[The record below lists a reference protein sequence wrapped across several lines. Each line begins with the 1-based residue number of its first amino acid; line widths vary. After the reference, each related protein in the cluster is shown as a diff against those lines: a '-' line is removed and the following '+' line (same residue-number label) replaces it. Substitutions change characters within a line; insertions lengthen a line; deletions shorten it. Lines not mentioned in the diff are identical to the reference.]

1 MVVAIN
7 GSPRKDGNTAQMLKA
22 ALDKA
27 DDLGVDTA
35 FLQVSEAIKELK
47 VPYCIHCSSPCRG
60 VCYEG
65 TRLEEMFDLLR
76 RADGLIL
83 GSPVYFGTVAA
94 PLKAFWDKTRRIRK
108 ELALLNVVGG
118 AVAVGGSR
126 FGGQE
131 TTLRAMHDMMLTQG
145 MTLVGDGHF
154 SGDAGHHGACAQQ
167 PAGDDH
173 QVFERTR
180 LLVQRVVEVAR
191 ATADLRRMNRVA
203 VHG

>member
-1 MVVAIN
+1 
-7 GSPRKDGNTAQMLKA
+7 
-22 ALDKA
+22 
-27 DDLGVDTA
+27 
-35 FLQVSEAIKELK
+35 
-47 VPYCIHCSSPCRG
+47 
-60 VCYEG
+60 
-65 TRLEEMFDLLR
+65 MFDLLR